1 MGHDEGSCILKNDKN
16 EENICSNNPIV
27 VILQKTNKLVMRR
40 FFVIII
46 SVMILLG
53 CSQLSSYQHQL
64 DMAEA
69 IIEDNPDSAW
79 VLLRE
84 IPASLVNEGEERA
97 LYNLLITE
105 AAYKSY
111 KSFDNDSLIN
121 YSIDY
126 YSKSNNINR
135 LATANLYKGGLYFH
149 LRDMDKATLYVK
161 QAEELA
167 QSSDDE
173 LLRCKIYEFL
183 ATINHNVQNYQL
195 FQYYA
200 NLLLESS
207 LKLNQ
212 PIRLALAYEKMAL
225 VSRNLGDSKQALDY
239 MQLCMNHAEQCNDSD
254 KVYIYTNYAN
264 TLYSEGKYSEARP
277 WIEKAIQIKPHAS
290 QYITLG
296 KLFHLEGDTLQA
308 RLNWEKAVTMSEPQ
322 YTINAYK
329 YLARLYNERRNYF
342 KVAQMLAKADSVQ
355 TFYHEELRT
364 TQLAEI
370 QHRYDRAITEKA
382 LAEQKNKNMIIIGVA
397 LIVLIVALLAIIY
410 YQRRAKRFESAISDF
425 VEDIKAKEQRLAQL
439 ENSGKD
445 RDNEIALL
453 KANIEKIKQAS
464 ADKIGRGKDLYE
476 QIAKKEKP
484 EPFKKENEQE
494 FVDYYAYAYH
504 EQYVRLVLPYHRL
517 SLRLTCFLILQEMG
531 YTYNDIADLLSVSV
545 SAVRNYP
552 QRLE

>member
-1 MGHDEGSCILKNDKN
+1 M
-16 EENICSNNPIV
+16 
-27 VILQKTNKLVMRR
+27 MRR
-40 FFVIII
+40 NYAFFLSMIIL
-46 SVMILLG
+46 MG

-64 DMAEA
+64 DMTEA
-69 IIEDNPDSAW
+69 MIEDNPDSAW

-84 IPASLVNEGEERA
+84 IPASLVSEGEERA
-97 LYNLLITE
+97 LYNLLMTE
-105 AAYKSY
+105 ATYKLY
-111 KSFDNDSLIN
+111 KTFENDSLIN

-126 YSKSNNINR
+126 YSKSNNVNR
-135 LATANLYKGGLYFH
+135 LATAYFYKGGVRYYME
-149 LRDMDKATLYVK
+149 DIEGATFNIK

-167 QSSDDE
+167 KNSDDE
-173 LLRCKIYEFL
+173 LLKCKIYEL
-183 ATINHNVQNYQL
+183 LWVINKNNQNKQLYQH
-195 FQYYA
+195 YA
-200 NLLLESS
+200 DLLLESS
-207 LKLNQ
+207 IKLNR
-212 PIRLALAYEKMAL
+212 PIWLALAYEIKAL
-225 VSRNLGDSKQALDY
+225 VSRNIGDSKQALDY
-239 MQLCMNHAEQCNDSD
+239 MQLCMSHAVQCNDSD

-296 KLFHLEGDTLQA
+296 KLFHQEGDTLQA
-308 RLNWEKAVTMSEPQ
+308 LQSWEKVVTMGDARH
-322 YTINAYK
+322 TINAYK

-370 QHRYDRAITEKA
+370 QHRYDKAITEKA
-382 LAEQKNKNMIIIGVA
+382 LAEQKSKNMVIIGVA

-410 YQRRAKRFESAISDF
+410 YQRRAKRFENAISDF
-425 VEDIKAKEQRLAQL
+425 VENIKAKEQRLAQL

-464 ADKIGRGKDLYE
+464 ADRIERGKELYE

-484 EPFKKENEQE
+484 TSFNKEKEQE
-494 FVDYYAYAYH
+494 FVDYYAYTYH
-504 EQYVRLVLPYHRL
+504 EQYIRLVLPYHRL

>member
-1 MGHDEGSCILKNDKN
+1 MGHEESSCFLKNDKN
-16 EENICSNNPIV
+16 KDIICGNNPIV
-27 VILQKTNKLVMRR
+27 VILQKTNKTMRSR
-40 FFVIII
+40 SYAFFV

-64 DMAEA
+64 ELAEA
-69 IIEDNPDSAW
+69 VIEDNPDSAW
-79 VLLRE
+79 VLLSD
-84 IPASLVNEGEERA
+84 IPASLVSDGEERA
-97 LYNLLITE
+97 LYNLLMME
-105 AAYKSY
+105 AAQKLYKP
-111 KSFDNDSLIN
+111 FVNDSLIN

-126 YSKSNNINR
+126 YSISNNVNR
-135 LATANLYKGGLYFH
+135 LAAANLYKGGLYYH
-149 LRDMDKATLYVK
+149 LKNIDKATFYAK
-161 QAEELA
+161 QAEELTIN
-167 QSSDDE
+167 SDDE
-173 LLRCKIYEFL
+173 LLKCKIYELL
-183 ATINHNVQNYQL
+183 ATINHHEQNLQL
-195 FQYYA
+195 FQHYA

-207 LKLNQ
+207 IKLNR
-212 PIRLALAYEKMAL
+212 PMWLALAYETKAL
-225 VSRNLGDSKQALDY
+225 VSRNLGDSKQALDD

-264 TLYSEGKYSEARP
+264 TLYSEGKYSDARP
-277 WIEKAIQIKPHAS
+277 WIEKAIQIKPLAS
-290 QYITLG
+290 QYVTLG

-308 RLNWEKAVTMSEPQ
+308 RLNWEKAVTMGDSR

-382 LAEQKNKNMIIIGVA
+382 LAEQKNKNMVIIGVA
-397 LIVLIVALLAIIY
+397 LMVLIVALLAIIY
-410 YQRRAKRFESAISDF
+410 YQRRARRFEGVISDF
-425 VEDIKAKEQRLAQL
+425 VENIKAKEQRLAQL

-453 KANIEKIKQAS
+453 KANIENIKQAS
-464 ADKIGRGKDLYE
+464 ADRIGRGKELYE
-476 QIAKKEKP
+476 LIAKKEKP
-484 EPFKKENEQE
+484 MAFNKENEQE
-494 FVDYYAYAYH
+494 FVDYYAYTYH
-504 EQYVRLVLPYHRL
+504 EQYVRLVMPYHHL

-531 YTYNDIADLLSVSV
+531 YTYNDIADLLCVSV